1 MKKIF
6 IILLIFCF
14 VIPLVFAENLLEE
27 EIGIPIK
34 IIYQGSTL
42 LKDANSINVL
52 KEETNKVMA
61 LQKYPYKISGTEIII
76 NKYKCDEKMG
86 ICGYWIEATR
96 NGKEVYTNSPIWI
109 SPPPYEVVVSESL
122 DEKANE
128 LTVTIKESP
137 KEAVEKILQMYVDM
151 QPLGKAVSY
160 ER

>member
-1 MKKIF
+1 MS
-6 IILLIFCF
+6 
-14 VIPLVFAENLLEE
+14 V
-27 EIGIPIK
+27 
-34 IIYQGSTL
+34 
-42 LKDANSINVL
+42 
-52 KEETNKVMA
+52 
-61 LQKYPYKISGTEIII
+61 QKYPYKISGTEITI

-86 ICGYWIEATR
+86 ICGYWIKATR

-109 SPPPYEVVVSESL
+109 SPPPYEVVVSESF

-137 KEAVEKILQMYVDM
+137 KEAIEEVLQMYVNM